1 MKNKK
6 GFTLVELIGVILIL
20 SILLLITVPAII
32 ELLDNSKTKKSE
44 ELSQSLELAAET
56 YVEQNRDLFP
66 ELDNIG
72 AKAFIRVGTLI
83 DAELVKDNIK
93 GVNEEDIDNFTII
106 ATTGNDNIITY
117 KYVNMDSDLSGY
129 VKNNLI
135 LHYDGYHQP
144 EGNIWEDLSGNG
156 NNGTLVNFT
165 FPLSYDN
172 GVNFDGINDYINS
185 GNSSMLNITDALTL
199 SVTFKM
205 TSATFSGG
213 LIIKGLNGG
222 WASNAYLLRNS
233 GLAGNVLFNIADGT
247 TNNRV
252 TCTNIKQNQWINIT
266 AVTSKASG
274 KLIGYING
282 KSIGE
287 VTRTINDIIVVADPL
302 ILGVGYGYTTF
313 FQGKIGSAMIYN
325 RALTPEEVKANF
337 EVDKNRFDI

>member
-117 KYVNMDSDLSGY
+117 KYVSMDSDLSGY

-213 LIIKGLNGG
+213 LIIKGLSGT
-222 WASNAYLLRNS
+222 WASNAYLLRNNT
-233 GLAGNVLFNIADGT
+233 GIQFNVADGT

-252 TCTNIKQNQWINIT
+252 KFSNAKQNQWTNIT
-266 AVTSKASG
+266 VVTSKASG
-274 KLIGYING
+274 KLIFYVNG
-282 KSIGE
+282 KVIGE
-287 VTRTINDIIVVADPL
+287 SDRTINDIIVVADPL

-325 RALTPEEVKANF
+325 RALTPEEVKVNF